1 MTFTKRRRTSRKT
14 SSKKKSARGG
24 RKSSSVSSSVKSYV
38 KKAISLNI
46 ENKCVQIN
54 SGQSFGNVRESPDFN
69 AFPMCPL
76 SGYWTVGQ
84 GVGQGSRIGNI
95 IKTKKVYLNYIL
107 RPNPYDAVF
116 NASCRPMEIQLMLG
130 YVKNTPCFAPIGGDV
145 DVLFNAGSTSAAPQG
160 TLKDII
166 SVINTDY
173 WTIKKRWTHK
183 IGYSSAEGTGGNV
196 ANQFFANNDF
206 KLNAVKRV
214 DITKHCPVTHCF
226 NDASQTT
233 NTRGLFLMYYAVAAD
248 NFNFS
253 ATQLPANIEFWV
265 DFHYEDA

>member
-1 MTFTKRRRTSRKT
+1 MAFKKRSYKKRAMTKKRSV
-14 SSKKKSARGG
+14 RGG
-24 RKSSSVSSSVKSYV
+24 KRSSAVSSSVKTYV
-38 KKAISLNI
+38 KKAIAMNI

-54 SGQSFGNVRESPDFN
+54 AGNSFGNIRESPDFN
-69 AFPMCPL
+69 AYPMCPL

-95 IKTKKVYLNYIL
+95 IKTKKVYLNYVL
-107 RPNPYDAVF
+107 RPTPYDAVS
-116 NASCRPMEIQLMLG
+116 NPSCRPMEVQMMLG
-130 YVKNTPCFAPIGGDV
+130 YVKNTPCFAPIAGDL
-145 DVLFNAGSTSAAPQG
+145 DVLFNAGSTTTAPSG
-160 TLKDII
+160 TLRDII
-166 SVINTDY
+166 AVVNTDY

-183 IGYSSAEGTGGNV
+183 VGNSSAEGTGGNV

-206 KLNAVKRV
+206 KYNVVKRL
-214 DITKHCPVTHCF
+214 DITKLCPVTHSF
-226 NDASQTT
+226 NDGSQTT

-248 NFNFS
+248 NFNFA

>member
-1 MTFTKRRRTSRKT
+1 MTKSRKSST
-14 SSKKKSARGG
+14 YRKKSSKTKSVRGG
-24 RKSSSVSSSVKSYV
+24 RKSSAVSSSVKSYV
-38 KKAISLNI
+38 KKAISMNI

-54 SGQSFGNVRESPDFN
+54 GGSSFGNVRESPDFN
-69 AFPMCPL
+69 VYPMCPL

-95 IKTKKVYLNYIL
+95 IKTKKVYLNYVI
-107 RPNPYDAVF
+107 RPNPYDVTV
-116 NASCRPMEIQLMLG
+116 NPSCRPCEVQLMLG
-130 YVKNTPCFAPIGGDV
+130 YVKNTPCFAPVPGDI
-145 DVLFNAGSTSAAPQG
+145 DVLFNNGSSTVAPVG
-160 TLKDII
+160 TLKDLI
-166 SVINTDY
+166 SVVNTDY

-206 KLNAVKRV
+206 KLNVVRRM
-214 DITKHCPVTHCF
+214 DITKYVPVTHAF
-226 NDASQTT
+226 NDGSQTT

-248 NFNFS
+248 NFNFT